1 MYIGYLNDRK
11 ELGFSCIKDIN
22 AIKQLS
28 YLKGTLK
35 NPVSWIIRKGK
46 QTVIL
51 IFSKEVLVAVFI
63 FLNSSCIEPN
73 FDPPSF
79 TSSEVYQAC
88 VIKSDNLI
96 FLNYPP
102 RISDFI
108 LKLKGGSDELSIE
121 EQEKLI
127 NSILART
134 SESDIDEMSINRF
147 LQRLGEIIYPVISNQ
162 KLWRILSEFQKPLK
176 SKLSDGN
183 LISSTDILGTAQN
196 VQDKQPKLKGSSSI
210 FAEAFPI
217 SNSRKLSPLQKRVQ
231 LKMAKNNLESSG
243 LSRNHEQLSE
253 NIQFIEKL
261 TRLRRAQPLYPSQ
274 VLGDSYKYG
283 GKQLER
289 KAPSHL
295 EDFGI
300 CTEGKTIEEMAIE
313 YKDLLENLVS
323 KPNLVIR
330 EDGTLNKQE
339 PTINIGDPES
349 LGIVSFGNN
358 PLYED
363 HHFISGYPISEEAF
377 ETFKETGNIGS
388 SPEERAEEIN
398 ELQRTQAQAERER
411 QAARSFYSNLP
422 EEARI
427 GNQQLREVEGIQER
441 LREDP
446 KSPLTEKE
454 KNMIERAEKYQ
465 QYKTQYYQNNPD
477 IDRDEF

>member
-1 MYIGYLNDRK
+1 MVYIGYLNDRK
-11 ELGFSCIKDIN
+11 KLGFSCIKDIN

-28 YLKGTLK
+28 YLIK
-35 NPVSWIIRKGK
+35 NPVTLIIRKGK

-51 IFSKEVLVAVFI
+51 IFSKEVLVAIFI

-88 VIKSDNLI
+88 VIKSDNLR

-108 LKLKGGSDELSIE
+108 LKLNGGSDELSIE

-127 NSILART
+127 NSILSRT
-134 SESDIDEMSINRF
+134 SESDIDEMSINKF
-147 LQRLGEIIYPVISNQ
+147 LQRLGEIIYPVISN
-162 KLWRILSEFQKPLK
+162 KNLWRVLNELQKPLK
-176 SKLSDGN
+176 SKVSDGN
-183 LISSTDILGTAQN
+183 LISSTDIIGTTQN

-210 FAEAFPI
+210 FAEAFTI
-217 SNSRKLSPLQKRVQ
+217 SNSRKLSPMQNRVQ

-243 LSRNHEQLSE
+243 LSQNHEQLSE
-253 NIQFIEKL
+253 NIQFVEKL
-261 TRLRRAQPLYPSQ
+261 TRLRRAEPLYPSQ

-289 KAPSHL
+289 KASSHL

-313 YKDLLENLVS
+313 YNDLLENLLS

-330 EDGTLNKQE
+330 EDGRLNKRE
-339 PTINIGDPES
+339 PTINIGDPKS
-349 LGIVSFGNN
+349 LRIVSFENN

-363 HHFISGYPISEEAF
+363 HHFISGYPISEKAF
-377 ETFKETGNIGS
+377 ETFRETGNIGS
-388 SPEERAEEIN
+388 GPKERAQEIN
-398 ELQRTQAQAERER
+398 ELQRIQAQAERER
-411 QAARSFYSNLP
+411 QAARSFYTNLP

-427 GNQQLREVEGIQER
+427 GNQQLREVESIQER
-441 LREDP
+441 LREDS

-454 KNMIERAEKYQ
+454 KDMIERAKKYQ
-465 QYKTQYYQNNPD
+465 QYKTQYYQNNAN